1 MRFEYRELP
10 PGKKQR
16 LSCPRCGNVLLFVD
30 YEPVHKKKGKHQVGH
45 YGTCSLCSFNGRISA
60 GHRK

>member
-16 LSCPRCGNVLLFVD
+16 LRARAVEMYCYFVD
-30 YEPVHKKKGKHQVGH
+30 YEPVHKKKGKHQFGH
-45 YGTCSLCSFNGRISA
+45 YGSCLSLQLQRT
-60 GHRK
+60 H